1 MARKKTNHYE
11 ILGLASNT
19 NASRAEIKQ
28 AYRKLV
34 KSVHPDLSFH
44 AKPDNQVVS
53 ETEQMMSINE
63 AYETLMDS
71 EKRAHY
77 DSVVIRTKPYT
88 GMHMPTSVLDSLDEE
103 KARERYLRQVF
114 HPLRRSIES
123 ILSKYKQRL
132 SALSQDIYDEQLLE
146 EFSQYVDDIEK
157 TLLKASNEFTDN
169 PPPLTLK
176 PALQWMRHAIAQAA
190 DGLEEL
196 QYFCQNFD
204 YDHLAMADNLFK
216 IAREHSARALQV
228 SKSI

>member
-88 GMHMPTSVLDSLDEE
+88 VRT
-103 KARERYLRQVF
+103 
-114 HPLRRSIES
+114 
-123 ILSKYKQRL
+123 
-132 SALSQDIYDEQLLE
+132 
-146 EFSQYVDDIEK
+146 
-157 TLLKASNEFTDN
+157 
-169 PPPLTLK
+169 
-176 PALQWMRHAIAQAA
+176 
-190 DGLEEL
+190 
-196 QYFCQNFD
+196 
-204 YDHLAMADNLFK
+204 K
-216 IAREHSARALQV
+216 IRA
-228 SKSI
+228 